1 MITEGAKSYV
11 RATSKASQSYLLS
24 VDQRLL
30 NSHQNTRTPKN
41 SSDFSHLMDILEMR
55 LYI

>member
-1 MITEGAKSYV
+1 MITEGAKLYV
-11 RATSKASQSYLLS
+11 RAISEASQSYQLS

-30 NSHQNTRTPKN
+30 NSHQNTRRPKN
-41 SSDFSHLMDILEMR
+41 SSDLGHLMDILEMR